1 MSSPRAASRAAKVPF
16 WGGMRYNGVTI
27 FRKAAAALKITAL
40 VENTVP
46 EGLAEQLGLGK
57 EHGLSLYIEACGHKI
72 LFDMGQ
78 SGLFARNA
86 AALGGDLAA
95 VDLAVLSHGHYDHG
109 GGLARFL
116 ELNSTAPVYLNEH
129 AFEPHYHGAERYIG
143 LDPALAANPRLHL
156 TGEEAVLAPGLT
168 LAACNRWPRRYDL
181 GSFGLTVQEG
191 GAFQPEDFRHEHYLL
206 IEEAGRRVLI
216 SGCSPK
222 GILNIVD
229 WFRPDVL
236 VGGFHFSGL
245 PLDEALAGYARQLDS
260 SGAVFYTCHC
270 TGRPQYEFMARQMS
284 RLHYLSTG
292 QTIEL

>member
-1 MSSPRAASRAAKVPF
+1 MTPPWRPAPR
-16 WGGMRYNGVTI
+16 
-27 FRKAAAALKITAL
+27 
-40 VENTVP
+40 
-46 EGLAEQLGLGK
+46 
-57 EHGLSLYIEACGHKI
+57 
-72 LFDMGQ
+72 D
-78 SGLFARNA
+78 
-86 AALGGDLAA
+86 
-95 VDLAVLSHGHYDHG
+95 
-109 GGLARFL
+109 
-116 ELNSTAPVYLNEH
+116 
-129 AFEPHYHGAERYIG
+129 
-143 LDPALAANPRLHL
+143 LHL

-168 LAACNRWPRRYDL
+168 LAACNRQPRRYDL

-216 SGCSPK
+216 SGCSHK

-236 VGGFHFSGL
+236 VGGFHFNGL
-245 PLDEALAGYARQLDS
+245 PLDETLAGYARQLDS